1 MNECMYACTYV
12 CIYIYVASCSFRT
25 YWSFNADTG
34 TYMWSSFIWRFGQ
47 DTMDGTL
54 TQPYQARISSGWVV
68 GKQDLLQEKY
78 LRVIP
83 DQNMDKISQVCL
95 NIRMATNP
103 RSKNHLAGTATI
115 SPNETWLYSHS
126 CELFLPFVVACIRF
140 LFFSSGTLHCF
151 CWLNPQRLFKSY
163 QIPILISHP
172 RSATKTPPCR
182 SSLGLRQG
190 AQIPNSLRMGVVMLV
205 TLGQNPRYP
214 KRP

>member
-1 MNECMYACTYV
+1 MYVCMYV
-12 CIYIYVASCSFRT
+12 CMYIYIYVASCSFRT
-25 YWSFNADTG
+25 YWSFNAGTG

>member
-1 MNECMYACTYV
+1 MCVCVSVYV
-12 CIYIYVASCSFRT
+12 CMYVASCSFRA
-25 YWSFNADTG
+25 YWSFNAGTG
-34 TYMWSSFIWRFGQ
+34 AYMWSSFIWRFG
-47 DTMDGTL
+47 
-54 TQPYQARISSGWVV
+54 QARISSGWVV

-95 NIRMATNP
+95 NIRMAANP

-115 SPNETWLYSHS
+115 SPNETWLYAHS

-140 LFFSSGTLHCF
+140 LFFFIGYTSLFLLVKSTTLVQI
-151 CWLNPQRLFKSY
+151 LSNPHFDQLFKKPHPA
-163 QIPILISHP
+163 IPEVP
-172 RSATKTPPCR
+172 KCYGATPPCR
-182 SSLGLRQG
+182 SSLGLWQG
-190 AQIPNSLRMGVVMLV
+190 AQIPNRLRMGVVMLV

>member
-1 MNECMYACTYV
+1 MNVCMHVRMYV
-12 CIYIYVASCSFRT
+12 YIYVASCSFRT
-25 YWSFNADTG
+25 YWSFNAGTG

>member
-1 MNECMYACTYV
+1 MNVCMHVRMYV
-12 CIYIYVASCSFRT
+12 YIYVASCSFRT